1 MKATELLSKYIKE
14 RGFSL
19 KAISNATGLA
29 PGILYPSLGTN
40 VRRPLRADE
49 FLSICAYLQ
58 VDPMKFYPKSKEV
71 VTEPETAAS

>member
-1 MKATELLSKYIKE
+1 MSATELLSKYIRE

-29 PGILYPSLGTN
+29 PGILYPSLGSN

-49 FLSICAYLQ
+49 FLSICVFLQ
-58 VDPMKFYPKSKEV
+58 VEPMLFYPKND
-71 VTEPETAAS
+71 EPITYTNAS

>member
-1 MKATELLSKYIKE
+1 MKATKLLSEYIRE

-49 FLSICAYLQ
+49 FLSVCVYLQ
-58 VDPMKFYPKSKEV
+58 VEPMKFYIKNEPIAGIEV
-71 VTEPETAAS
+71 AVL